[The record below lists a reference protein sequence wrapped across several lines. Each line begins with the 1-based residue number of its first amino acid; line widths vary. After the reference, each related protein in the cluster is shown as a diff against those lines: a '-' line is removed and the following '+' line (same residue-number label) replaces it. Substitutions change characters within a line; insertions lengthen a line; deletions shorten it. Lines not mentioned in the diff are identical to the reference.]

1 MAAPTPH
8 RSTHELGFTVALS
21 AEPAFAETAGA
32 LAARAGDYA
41 GCASDDARR
50 LGDAVREVFAKI
62 ASGSALADLIDV
74 VVQGNERLVRVD
86 VWCAAGTDMASR
98 LAGPSAIDPVATL
111 VDRVEFG
118 HEGSRCYCRLTQQI
132 RPSR

>member
-1 MAAPTPH
+1 MPQGSKH
-8 RSTHELGFTVALS
+8 QLGFTVALS
-21 AEPAFAETAGA
+21 ADPAFAETAGA

-62 ASGSALADLIDV
+62 ASGSALADLIEV
-74 VVQGNERLVRVD
+74 VVQGNARLVRVD
-86 VWCAAGTDMASR
+86 VWCAVGTNLAQR
-98 LAGPSAIDPVATL
+98 LAGPSEIDPVSTL
-111 VDRVEFG
+111 VDRVELG
-118 HEGSRCYCRLTQQI
+118 HEGTRCYCRLTQQI

>member
-1 MAAPTPH
+1 MAGPSP
-8 RSTHELGFTVALS
+8 RDGKHELGFTVALT
-21 AEPAFAETAGA
+21 ADPAFADTAGA

-62 ASGSALADLIDV
+62 AAGGTLAELIEV

-86 VWCAAGTDMASR
+86 LWCAAGTDLPQR
-98 LAGPSAIDPVATL
+98 LAGPSDIDPVATL
-111 VDRVEFG
+111 VDRVEVG
-118 HEGSRCYCRLTQQI
+118 HEGGRCYCRLTQQI